1 MKISSIMVA
10 IDFSECSASAF
21 RYALDLAVLFPARVI
36 LLNVID
42 TRHIERIAEFTGTP
56 LKEIQG
62 KMMHSAKT
70 ALRDF
75 IKKWNNTKASCTAE
89 VAAGVPFHEIA
100 LKARK
105 DKVDLIVM
113 GGYGQHGKGGQID
126 EIFFGS
132 TAEKVVRLLPC
143 PVLCVPL
150 TI

>member
-1 MKISSIMVA
+1 MKVSNIMVA

-21 RYALDLAVLFPARVI
+21 RYALDLAALFSARVI

-42 TRHIERIAEFTGTP
+42 SRHIERIAEFTGTP

-62 KMMHSAKT
+62 KMMRSAKT
-70 ALRDF
+70 ALKDF

-89 VAAGVPFHEIA
+89 VAAGVPFHEIT

-113 GGYGQHGKGGQID
+113 GGYGRGGKGGQID

-143 PVLCVPL
+143 PVLCVPQ
-150 TI
+150 I

>member
-1 MKISSIMVA
+1 MKVSNILVA
-10 IDFSECSASAF
+10 IDFSECSAAAF
-21 RYALDLAVLFPARVI
+21 KYALDLAVLFSAKVI

-42 TRHIERIAEFTGTP
+42 TRQIERIAEFTGAP
-56 LKEIQG
+56 LKEIQE

-70 ALRDF
+70 ALKDF
-75 IKKWNNTKASCTAE
+75 IEKQNNTKAPCTAE
-89 VAAGVPFHEIA
+89 VAAGVPFQEIT

-143 PVLCVPL
+143 PVLCVPQ
-150 TI
+150 I